1 MCGLSLLLP
10 IVLWQTA
17 ALAPQPAAD
26 KEEVDN
32 NNNSLANHQQP
43 SPAVLWNSKW
53 PQFRPDTI
61 ATDRRADL
69 LRSFG
74 IAINTNA
81 GFWGTG
87 VNDPIN
93 TMGAFGLWPHFLPG
107 TGAPFNGGLPQKGNL
122 TLHLQRVRADITR
135 YMPHPDYTGHAVVD
149 FENWAPAFDANNFGA
164 RGVVAADYQKLSRD
178 DVRRRHPRWS
188 AAEIEAL
195 ARSEFD
201 TAARKFFEETLLLG
215 KAMRPHASWG
225 FYGFPS
231 CGKWT
236 HGRECPSVGIGG
248 GSVVN
253 DQLGWLWNASDVL
266 FPSIY
271 LCYSGDA
278 SARNI
283 SFVEAMMNETHRV
296 LQGRQRP
303 PLPIVPFIWPD
314 WDDKRGTFLPRAT
327 LSMLID
333 TIADYKASGLVLC
346 GVPEDAANVSKC
358 GEFEMFLNGTLG
370 PILRGFQVT
379 S

>member
-1 MCGLSLLLP
+1 MCGLRLLLP

-53 PQFRPDTI
+53 PQFCPDTI

-195 ARSEFD
+195 ARNEFD
-201 TAARKFFEETLLLG
+201 TAARKFFKETLLLG

-236 HGRECPSVGIGG
+236 HGRECPSGWIYKGAARTAAPVLMVKKPNADLKAEIKWRVCIDYRKMNAVIRKRAMDLPDVPGTIHTIREQACE
-248 GSVVN
+248 SYRQVIANQN
-253 DQLGWLWNASDVL
+253 DSRT
-266 FPSIY
+266 SIHTDLPQRAAKSKDPGKSY
-271 LCYSGDA
+271 LTVTDIC
-278 SARNI
+278 
-283 SFVEAMMNETHRV
+283 
-296 LQGRQRP
+296 
-303 PLPIVPFIWPD
+303 
-314 WDDKRGTFLPRAT
+314 
-327 LSMLID
+327 
-333 TIADYKASGLVLC
+333 
-346 GVPEDAANVSKC
+346 
-358 GEFEMFLNGTLG
+358 LN
-370 PILRGFQVT
+370 
-379 S
+379 